1 MIQNSYKPEITIEC
15 EIATKEHLKHLIT
28 YKRPKVLHIIC
39 HGSKEGELEFEDDSK
54 FAVGTLCSISTEKIK

>member
-1 MIQNSYKPEITIEC
+1 MQNSYKPEITIEC

-39 HGSKEGELEFEDDSK
+39 HGSKDGELEF
-54 FAVGTLCSISTEKIK
+54 